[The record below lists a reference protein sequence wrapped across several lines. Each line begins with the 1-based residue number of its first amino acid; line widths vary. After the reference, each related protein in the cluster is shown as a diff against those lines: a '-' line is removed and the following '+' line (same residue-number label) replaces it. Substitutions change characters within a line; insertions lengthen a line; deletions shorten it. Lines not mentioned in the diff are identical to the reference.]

1 MKMVAL
7 CAFLLVIPAKDLKMA
22 KDTEQLFEDGYVSI
36 ATGMFRLRQEGKH
49 QEAYDEI
56 GHILS
61 LLMEMRQ
68 DIRKTAEINL

>member
-1 MKMVAL
+1 MSNKT
-7 CAFLLVIPAKDLKMA
+7 
-22 KDTEQLFEDGYVSI
+22 TEQLFEDGYVNI

-68 DIRKTAEINL
+68 DIRTTEKINA

>member
-1 MKMVAL
+1 MSKS
-7 CAFLLVIPAKDLKMA
+7 I
-22 KDTEQLFEDGYVSI
+22 EQLFEDGFVTI
-36 ATGMFRLRQEGKH
+36 ATAQFRLRQEGKH

-68 DIRKTAEINL
+68 DIRKTAKIEV

>member
-1 MKMVAL
+1 MT
-7 CAFLLVIPAKDLKMA
+7 ID
-22 KDTEQLFEDGYVSI
+22 QLFEDGYVSI
-36 ATGMFRLRQEGKH
+36 ATAQFRLRQQGNH

-68 DIRKTAEINL
+68 DIRETAKVDI

>member
-1 MKMVAL
+1 
-7 CAFLLVIPAKDLKMA
+7 MA

-36 ATGMFRLRQEGKH
+36 ATGMFRLRQEGKR

-56 GHILS
+56 GHILN

-68 DIRKTAEINL
+68 DIRKTAKINL